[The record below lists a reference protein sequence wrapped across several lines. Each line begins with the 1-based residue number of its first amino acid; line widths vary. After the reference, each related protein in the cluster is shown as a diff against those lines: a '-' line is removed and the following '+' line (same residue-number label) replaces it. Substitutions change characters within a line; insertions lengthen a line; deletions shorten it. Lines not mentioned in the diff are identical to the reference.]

1 MLVKGM
7 KNEMKEKA
15 EILKLK
21 SSSIAVSP
29 EKKIKVKDS
38 LLELSVREKSE
49 IKKLVDEEIGLKS
62 SAKNKNIVSPNDA
75 KILIQ
80 KKL

>member
-1 MLVKGM
+1 MLEKGM

-38 LLELSVREKSE
+38 LLELSVGEKS
-49 IKKLVDEEIGLKS
+49 
-62 SAKNKNIVSPNDA
+62 
-75 KILIQ
+75 
-80 KKL
+80 

>member
-1 MLVKGM
+1 MLEKGM

-21 SSSIAVSP
+21 SSSIAVLP
-29 EKKIKVKDS
+29 EKKIKVKNS
-38 LLELSVREKSE
+38 LLELSVGEKSE
-49 IKKLVDEEIGLKS
+49 IKKLVDEEVGLKLS
-62 SAKNKNIVSPNDA
+62 VKNMNIVSPNDA

>member
-1 MLVKGM
+1 MLEKGM

-29 EKKIKVKDS
+29 EKNIKVKDS
-38 LLELSVREKSE
+38 LLELSVGEKSE
-49 IKKLVDEEIGLKS
+49 IKKLVDEEAGLKS
-62 SAKNKNIVSPNDA
+62 SAKNKNTVSPNDA

>member
-1 MLVKGM
+1 MLEKGM

-38 LLELSVREKSE
+38 LLELSVGEKSE

-75 KILIQ
+75 RILIQ